1 MNDPEQLEAEQQA
14 VDHIY
19 QVLDDARIRYRQRQ
33 RQVQALGAT
42 GSPQN
47 RSERDVMA
55 AHLGDQAARLERVE
69 ERLVFGKL
77 TPLTGKD
84 FYIGRVGLQ
93 DSDHA
98 QVLMDWRANA
108 ATAFYQATARHPL
121 GMARRRHIGLHRRE
135 VISLEDE
142 AFDLSHSSKEGI
154 QLQGEGALLAALR
167 AERSGHMGDIV
178 ATIQGEQDRII
189 RANTS
194 QILVIQGGPGT
205 GKTAV
210 ALHRAAYLLYE
221 QAERL
226 EKSGVL
232 IVGPS
237 PAFLR
242 YIEQVLPALG
252 ETGVVSTT
260 MGNLLPGTRA
270 PGKEHPK
277 VSALKGDLRWA
288 NLIKQAVRS
297 LQRVPDSDQPLTVG
311 ATKLLLRPRIV
322 KEAIRRAR
330 LSGKPHNQA
339 RELFVAHVLDSL
351 TDQYLDSETRREQA
365 ELTAAARQAGLG
377 EIETSRDALSERAL
391 VREDLRSNLN
401 VRRAINLCWMP
412 YSAQDLLR
420 RLYAYPAF
428 LARFASEFSSE
439 EQEILYR
446 PKQEPFTPAD
456 VPLLD
461 ELAELLGEAPNTTS
475 PTSRRSRSAARER
488 ELSRA
493 QAAIEGQGLGD
504 GIVSANML
512 ATSAAG
518 NIEQSS
524 LAEKAYKDRTWTYG
538 HVVVDEAQE
547 LSPMDWRC
555 LLRRCPSRSFT
566 VVGDLAQR
574 ISAGG
579 SSWRQLLG
587 PAGDALEEEA
597 YLTVCY
603 RTPKEIMDLAE
614 AVTTAAGRPSPYP
627 VQAVRQDPNSLITR
641 QVAVLD
647 ISALQETVSNEIS
660 YLESVLGAGRGR
672 IALIC
677 AQRDYSTVLQL
688 ASKLPVPVG
697 SDPISDRVCV
707 IDAVTSK
714 GLEFDSVI
722 LLEPVN
728 ISAQSVGNLFVSM
741 TRPTRRLVTL
751 YTQQLPAGWK

>member
-1 MNDPEQLEAEQQA
+1 MNDPAELAREQAA
-14 VDHIY
+14 VDGIY
-19 QVLDDARIRYRQRQ
+19 QILDDARRRYRQRQ
-33 RQVQALGAT
+33 RQIQAHGAT

-69 ERLVFGKL
+69 ENLVFGRL
-77 TPLTGKD
+77 TPLQGESY
-84 FYIGRVGLQ
+84 YIGRVGLQ
-93 DSDHA
+93 DDNHA
-98 QVLMDWRANA
+98 QVLMDWRARA
-108 ATAFYQATARHPL
+108 ATPFYQATARHPL
-121 GMARRRHIGLHRRE
+121 GMASRRHIGLHRRQ

-142 AFDLSHSSKEGI
+142 AFDLSHAREEGI
-154 QLQGEGALLAALR
+154 ELQGEGALLAALQ
-167 AERSGHMGDIV
+167 AGRSGHMGDIV

-189 RANTS
+189 RAATS

-210 ALHRAAYLLYE
+210 ALHRAAFLLYE

-226 EKSGVL
+226 AKSGVL

-260 MGNLLPGTRA
+260 MATLLPGIRA
-270 PGKEHPK
+270 NGKEHPAI
-277 VSALKGDLRWA
+277 SALKGDLRWVK
-288 NLIKQAVRS
+288 LIKQAVRS
-297 LQRVPDSDQPLTVG
+297 LQRVPDADQNLTVG
-311 ATKLLLRPRIV
+311 ASKLVLRPKTV

-339 RELFVAHVLDSL
+339 REIFVAQVLDSL
-351 TDQYLDSETRREQA
+351 TDQYLDTENRREEA
-365 ELTAAARQAGLG
+365 ELAAAASSAGLG
-377 EIETSRDALSERAL
+377 KIETNRDSLSERAL

-401 VRRAINLCWMP
+401 VRRAVNLCWMP
-412 YSAQDLLR
+412 YSAQNLLR

-428 LARFASEFSSE
+428 LARFASDFSDA

-446 PKQEPFTPAD
+446 LKEAEFTPAD

-461 ELAELLGEAPNTTS
+461 ELAELLGELPNASS
-475 PTSRRSRSAARER
+475 PSSRKDRALARQQEQ
-488 ELSRA
+488 SRA
-493 QAAIEGQGLGD
+493 QAAIEGQGLGA
-504 GIVSANML
+504 GIVSAEML
-512 ATSAAG
+512 ANRASAPR
-518 NIEQSS
+518 EQSS
-524 LAEKAYKDRTWTYG
+524 LAEMAYQDRTWTYG

-579 SSWRQLLG
+579 SSWLQLLG
-587 PAGDALEEEA
+587 PAADALEEET

-614 AVTTAAGRPSPYP
+614 AVTRAAGRPSPYP
-627 VQAVRQDPNSLITR
+627 VQAVRQDPDSLLTERVTAIDAAT
-641 QVAVLD
+641 VEKTLKTELEYLD
-647 ISALQETVSNEIS
+647 SC
-660 YLESVLGAGRGR
+660 LGKGRGR
-672 IALIC
+672 IGIIC
-677 AQRDYSTVLQL
+677 SQKDLPAFQQLSSQL
-688 ASKLPVPVG
+688 AFTVGGDPV
-697 SDPISDRVCV
+697 SDRVC
-707 IDAVTSK
+707 ILDAVTSK

-722 LLEPVN
+722 LLEPAH
-728 ISAQSVGNLFVSM
+728 ICAQSVGNLFVAM

-751 YTQQLPAGWK
+751 HSQGLPPGWE